1 MATISTRTSKK
12 GVTTFRVGYYEG
24 GRFRQMPAM
33 LSETG
38 ARRIKAIIEDPAQ
51 GPDVARRL
59 LEAHADGAEDVPTLA
74 QCLDRYVE
82 ARAVRCSEGT
92 LAGYRREAART
103 FLPRLGQ
110 LPVTAIDRPAVQDWI
125 RWQMTQPTARSRAA
139 AERAARAGT
148 PAPSLE
154 PVSPKTVRNAHS
166 LLSSI
171 LYLAVQDGLIP
182 TNPAHGQDLPADD
195 VEEEKDI
202 FTRPEWD
209 RFYRAMTPHFQPL
222 LALLI
227 TSGAR
232 WGEATAL
239 QVRDLDVDAGV
250 IHVRRAWKKG
260 AQGVVLGTPKTQ
272 RGRRAIMLPDHV
284 VAMLTPLAAG
294 RPPRTSS

>member
-139 AERAARAGT
+139 AKRAAVDAIGWR
-148 PAPSLE
+148 PAP
-154 PVSPKTVRNAHS
+154 
-166 LLSSI
+166 
-171 LYLAVQDGLIP
+171 
-182 TNPAHGQDLPADD
+182 
-195 VEEEKDI
+195 
-202 FTRPEWD
+202 
-209 RFYRAMTPHFQPL
+209 
-222 LALLI
+222 
-227 TSGAR
+227 GA
-232 WGEATAL
+232 
-239 QVRDLDVDAGV
+239 
-250 IHVRRAWKKG
+250 
-260 AQGVVLGTPKTQ
+260 
-272 RGRRAIMLPDHV
+272 
-284 VAMLTPLAAG
+284 
-294 RPPRTSS
+294 

>member
-24 GRFRQMPAM
+24 GRFRQTPAM

-139 AERAARAGT
+139 AERAAVDAIGWR
-148 PAPSLE
+148 PAPGASPPSTARGPVQLTTGRGLSCASLRE
-154 PVSPKTVRNAHS
+154 VHAP
-166 LLSSI
+166 
-171 LYLAVQDGLIP
+171 
-182 TNPAHGQDLPADD
+182 
-195 VEEEKDI
+195 
-202 FTRPEWD
+202 
-209 RFYRAMTPHFQPL
+209 
-222 LALLI
+222 
-227 TSGAR
+227 
-232 WGEATAL
+232 
-239 QVRDLDVDAGV
+239 
-250 IHVRRAWKKG
+250 
-260 AQGVVLGTPKTQ
+260 
-272 RGRRAIMLPDHV
+272 RG
-284 VAMLTPLAAG
+284 G
-294 RPPRTSS
+294 RSR